1 MVICVM
7 DLNKGRKKEG
17 DHMRCGQGGNINRLD
32 DISAK
37 TFKGKG
43 RRPQVHSEELSRQ
56 RKQTQKL
63 QGGTGKGAGR
73 AAEEEGKGTMR
84 LGRGSAHHAVLRA
97 LKGLGLWLRRKVAT
111 KRMWAEG
118 WHDLTPVLIGALW
131 LETNTEKCRWRWE
144 KQLGCTYS

>member
-43 RRPQVHSEELSRQ
+43 RRPQVHSEELPRQ

-97 LKGLGLWLRRKVAT
+97 LKGLGL
-111 KRMWAEG
+111 
-118 WHDLTPVLIGALW
+118 
-131 LETNTEKCRWRWE
+131 
-144 KQLGCTYS
+144 